1 MTQVSVTFPDGRT
14 EHVDER
20 MLWSAR
26 LDGALVPGME
36 PLMPPRR
43 DDPDLDPR
51 YAEYLASI
59 DIDFAL
65 MLQRE
70 RATDIDEAAELD
82 RRLEAQRAEAHRLW
96 DCYEAS
102 LAKV

>member
-1 MTQVSVTFPDGRT
+1 MTHVNVTYPDGRT
-14 EHVDER
+14 ELVDER

-36 PLMPPRR
+36 LLTPPRR
-43 DDPDLDPR
+43 DDPHLDPR
-51 YAEYLASI
+51 YAEYLASL
-59 DIDFAL
+59 DLEFAL
-65 MLQRE
+65 MVERE
-70 RATDIDEAAELD
+70 RATDIDEAAEFD

-96 DCYEAS
+96 DCNEAS